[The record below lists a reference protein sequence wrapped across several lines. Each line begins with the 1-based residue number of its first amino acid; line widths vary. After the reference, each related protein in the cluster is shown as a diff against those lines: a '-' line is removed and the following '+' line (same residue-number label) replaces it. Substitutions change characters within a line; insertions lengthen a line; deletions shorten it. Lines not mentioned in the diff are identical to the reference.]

1 MFFTRREAR
10 TVHPMG
16 WMSDR
21 LRNVRSVAA
30 KKKEIQGAP
39 KVGHAIEIDRLS
51 RTYGAQTSI
60 VDMLRGRQRAVVHA
74 LHEVS
79 LNIMEGEVYGV
90 LGPNG
95 SGKTTLLKILSTILT
110 PSAGHARVFG
120 LDIGTQDYLVRDLV
134 ALVTA
139 EDRSFYWRLTARE
152 NLRFFATLYGIDS
165 VTAARKIN
173 DLLKLFELTKA
184 ADRRVGEFST
194 GMKQKLAIARGLLS
208 SPRLLFLD
216 EPTRGMDPASAHAL
230 LSMVQSRLI
239 DYFDNTVILTTHIM
253 REVETLCQRVGVLRY
268 GKLVYSGGLNEL
280 KKSLSP
286 HDRYLLRLANL
297 SDATCDALAA
307 LPCVERCVRAQE
319 NGDQGLDLSLERDAC
334 ALDQVLNVVREQR
347 AVVLDCVKL
356 EQSLE
361 ETFRTLF
368 AEESHDGTTA
378 APVA

>member
-1 MFFTRREAR
+1 
-10 TVHPMG
+10 
-16 WMSDR
+16 
-21 LRNVRSVAA
+21 
-30 KKKEIQGAP
+30 
-39 KVGHAIEIDRLS
+39 VGHAIEIERLS
-51 RTYGAQTSI
+51 KTYGAQTSLG
-60 VDMLRGRQRAVVHA
+60 DMLRGRQRPLVHA
-74 LHEVS
+74 LQDVS

-110 PSAGHARVFG
+110 PSSGQARVFG
-120 LDIGTQDYLVRDLV
+120 LDIATQDYLVRDLV

-152 NLRFFATLYGIDS
+152 NLSFFATLYGLDS

-173 DLLKLFELTKA
+173 DLFKLFELTKA

-268 GKLVYSGGLNEL
+268 GKLAYSGGPQEL
-280 KKSLSP
+280 KKSLRP

-297 SDATCDALAA
+297 NDKTCAALAA
-307 LPCVERCVRAQE
+307 LPGVERCIRAEE
-319 NGDQGLDLSLERDAC
+319 NSEQDLDVTLERDAH
-334 ALDQVLNVVREQR
+334 ALDRVLNAVREQH

-361 ETFRTLF
+361 ETFRSLF
-368 AEESHDGTTA
+368 AEENHDSLTA
-378 APVA
+378 APAA

>member
-1 MFFTRREAR
+1 M
-10 TVHPMG
+10 
-16 WMSDR
+16 
-21 LRNVRSVAA
+21 
-30 KKKEIQGAP
+30 
-39 KVGHAIEIDRLS
+39 GHAIEIERLS
-51 RTYGAQTSI
+51 KTYGAQTSI
-60 VDMLRGRQRAVVHA
+60 SDMLRGRKRPLVHA
-74 LHEVS
+74 LHDVS

-110 PSAGHARVFG
+110 PSSGSARVFG
-120 LDIGTQDYLVRDLV
+120 LDITSQDYLVRDLV

-152 NLRFFATLYGIDS
+152 NLAFFATLYGIDA

-173 DLLKLFELTKA
+173 DLLKLFELTRA

-230 LSMVQSRLI
+230 LAMVQSRLI

-268 GKLVYSGGLNEL
+268 GKLAYSGGLSEL
-280 KKSLSP
+280 KQSLRP
-286 HDRYLLRLANL
+286 HDRYLLRLSTV
-297 SDATCDALAA
+297 SDSTCAALEA
-307 LPCVERCVRAQE
+307 LPCVERCARAQE
-319 NGDQGLDLSLERDAC
+319 NGEQDLDLSLERDSN
-334 ALDQVLNVVREQR
+334 ALDQVLNLVRQQQL
-347 AVVLDCVKL
+347 VVLDCIKL

-361 ETFRTLF
+361 ETFRSLF
-368 AEESHDGTTA
+368 AEESHDGATA
-378 APVA
+378 APAA